1 MKFHTRLGTRMRL
14 SKKELSRQ
22 FNGLTI
28 AVRPSRG
35 APVEGKRYAYVVTLA
50 HTSGL
55 VREQILAEDKY
66 EVAAACRHLMRWLDK
81 GSMDYIKAADRSRD
95 RYTRK
100 GP

>member
-1 MKFHTRLGTRMRL
+1 MKFHTCLGTTMRL
-14 SKKELSRQ
+14 TKKELDRQ

-28 AVRPSRG
+28 AVRPSRRKL
-35 APVEGKRYAYVVTLA
+35 VEGKHYAYVVSLA

-55 VREQILAEDKY
+55 VKEQILAEDKY
-66 EVAAACRHLMRWLDK
+66 EVTAACRHLMRWLDK
-81 GSMDYIKAADRSRD
+81 SSADHIKAADRSRD